1 MRNVLRC
8 NIICCCIFSF
18 RFYCFVSSLPL
29 PVAGTSTAGREA
41 PMRSIGASGA
51 SGETPETAQGPLVRM
66 FNFKPL
72 TAVDLQSTQPIT
84 HPPINP
90 YLYGPMSKMV
100 TPYNS
105 QQATKKEQVA
115 DMFNNISKTY
125 DFLNHFMSLGI
136 DVIWRKIAINE
147 LKQDRPRHILDVA
160 TGTGDFAFEA
170 LSILKPEQITG
181 VDISRGM
188 LDVAEQK
195 IAKRGLGSKFT
206 VKLGDSEQLPFAAGE
221 FDAVTVAYGVRNF
234 ENLEKGLAD
243 IYRVLR
249 PGGKTVIL
257 EFSKPRTFPVKQL
270 YNFYF
275 NYITPGIGKLFSKDA
290 RAYSY
295 LPESVAAFPDG
306 SRFTGLM
313 DKVGFG
319 HTKSRPLMFGICS
332 VYTGVK

>member
-1 MRNVLRC
+1 
-8 NIICCCIFSF
+8 
-18 RFYCFVSSLPL
+18 
-29 PVAGTSTAGREA
+29 
-41 PMRSIGASGA
+41 
-51 SGETPETAQGPLVRM
+51 
-66 FNFKPL
+66 
-72 TAVDLQSTQPIT
+72 
-84 HPPINP
+84 
-90 YLYGPMSKMV
+90 MSKTV
-100 TPYNS
+100 TPYQN

-136 DVIWRKIAINE
+136 DIIWRKIAINE
-147 LKQDRPRHILDVA
+147 LKAVRPKHILDVA

-170 LSILKPEQITG
+170 LSILKPEKIIG

-188 LDVAEQK
+188 LDIAEQK
-195 IAKRGLGSKFT
+195 IKKRNLSHQFE
-206 VKLGDSEQLPFAAGE
+206 VKLGDSEKLPFDGDE

-243 IYRVLR
+243 MLRVLK
-249 PGGKTVIL
+249 PGGKAVVL
-257 EFSKPRTFPVKQL
+257 EFSKPKAFPVKQL

-306 SRFTGLM
+306 KSFTALM
-313 DKVGFG
+313 EKVGYKQ
-319 HTKSRPLMFGICS
+319 TKNRPLLFGICS
-332 VYTGVK
+332 VYTGIK